1 MTGGGTVSF
10 SVNGA
15 PASAPESMV
24 LLSALRDHLGLTGA
38 KLGCGEGACGA
49 CTVLIDGAPVR
60 SCQRTAGSAEG
71 QQITTIEA
79 LSEAGGQLHPVQ
91 RAFADE
97 GAAQCGFCT
106 PGMILTTAALLAAQP
121 RPTDGAIDEAMATQI
136 CRCGSYPRI
145 RRAVHRAAS
154 LIDGTADDAADGGTG
169 AAGTPAAGTGHDVA
183 DEGPDA
189 DRWGPPLPGAPRYR

>member
-1 MTGGGTVSF
+1 MIGGNTVSF

-15 PASAPESMV
+15 AASAPESMV
-24 LLSALRDHLGLTGA
+24 LLSALRDELGLTGA

-71 QQITTIEA
+71 RQITTIEA
-79 LSEAGGQLHPVQ
+79 LSADRSQLHPVQ
-91 RAFADE
+91 RAFAEE

-106 PGMILTTAALLAAQP
+106 PGMVLTTVALLAARP
-121 RPTDGAIDEAMATQI
+121 RPTDGEIDEAMASQI

-145 RRAVHRAAS
+145 RRAVHRAATV
-154 LIDGTADDAADGGTG
+154 IDT
-169 AAGTPAAGTGHDVA
+169 AGTSQQVPTG
-183 DEGPDA
+183 GPDA
-189 DRWGPPLPGAPRYR
+189 DRWG